1 MWRLIYEKINWKKLK
16 LKSLRIKLK
25 LRRKKIQKETKINVL
40 KNLIR

>member
-1 MWRLIYEKINWKKLK
+1 MWRLIYEKINLKKLK